1 MSKIVGFNHFG
12 VTVSD
17 MAQALTFW
25 RDLLGLQLLGQGI
38 VEYQYLDW
46 IVGLEGTR
54 IEWAELALP
63 NGGLI
68 ELFRYL
74 SPPGKP
80 LTGEVNDAG
89 KTHLCLEVEDL
100 DRLLRKLHAAGIR
113 SAHPE
118 PVKIPRGNWLGFR
131 CAYVF
136 PPDNVVVELV
146 ERPTA

>member
-1 MSKIVGFNHFG
+1 MPRIVGFNHFG
-12 VTVSD
+12 VTVAD
-17 MAQALTFW
+17 MAEALKFW
-25 RDLLGLQLLGQGI
+25 RELLGLQLLGQGV
-38 VEYQYLDW
+38 VEYQYLDR

-63 NGGLI
+63 KGGLI
-68 ELFRYL
+68 ELFRYV

-80 LTGEVNDAG
+80 LGGAVNDAG

-100 DRLLRKLHAAGIR
+100 DRLLGELHAAGIR

-118 PVKIPRGNWLGFR
+118 PVEIPRGNWRGFR

-146 ERPTA
+146 ERPSA